1 MKHILKKLMAVFL
14 TALTVFGS
22 LGSDVYAAFTSG
34 TGEYCESYIGSYYVG
49 SDGYY
54 YSFGETT
61 PGESHY
67 EYIMY
72 DDDMN
77 VTYSYTDIPIDI
89 TSTEHARQKWM
100 MKDADGN
107 VRQAY
112 CIEVGVDF
120 GEASMGNGYVSENAE
135 NSEYFNGLSYVTQYN
150 IMLATLYGYAPGKQS
165 PVAGTNIDDYAF
177 ATQIII
183 WEFQQGLRTNA
194 TSRHDNAW
202 GVPADMQYLALKGR
216 PAEKCYNWIL
226 NQMANHGTG
235 PSFTKTLPSTASTYT
250 LKYDSASKTYKL
262 TLTDSNNT
270 LKDIKF
276 EESTGITV
284 TRSGNKYTFTSKSQ
298 ILTAQKLTVKKDV
311 SGDTSACLIWG
322 MPGAQTMITGCD
334 DPVAFYMN
342 INTETYGTGR
352 IVKTSE
358 DGKVSCIKFTIS
370 GNNQPDKTVTTG
382 ADGTVSLPLLPGTYT
397 VTETADDRY
406 VQPAARTITV
416 ENRKTATVTFSNTLK
431 RGSLEVT
438 KTAED
443 GLVEGIKFHL
453 YGTSLSG
460 LEVDEY
466 AVTDADGMARFENVL
481 ISGSTT
487 YTLEEVETNDKYV
500 VPASQTV
507 AIEWNKVTK
516 RSFTNILKKF
526 NVTVTKTDAE
536 TGSAQGDAALAGAV
550 YGIYKDGSLIDTYTT
565 DENGRFTTD
574 YYACGNDY
582 TIKEITPPE
591 GYELDTTVY
600 KVGAEASNFTT
611 EINALSLTVKE
622 DIIKGSIAIIKHS
635 DDGSTK
641 IETPEEGAVFEVYL
655 KSSGS
660 YGAAKDSEKDLLVC
674 DEDGFAQTKAL
685 PYGTYTVHQTKG
697 LPGRELMS
705 DFDVEI
711 SQSCKTYKYLINN
724 ADFYSY
730 VKIEKTDA
738 ETGKTIPYAGAGFKI
753 YDTDGKPVTMKIT
766 YPEIQVLD
774 TFYTNEGGYLIT
786 PGTLPTGTGYSIVE
800 VSAPE
805 GYVLDS
811 TPVYFDVTGDG
822 TEDIDGINVVT
833 VIRSDIPQKGTITIT
848 KTGEIFSSVSYDE
861 TTGCFTPVYAV
872 SGLENAVYE
881 IYAAEDITT
890 PEGTIRYAEG
900 ELVDTITTGVT
911 GTAVSKELYL
921 GTYEVIETT
930 APYGYVLDRAPKSV
944 TIEYAGENVS
954 VTNAETET
962 YNERQKLYV
971 SLIKAME
978 QNSIFDIGTGEEL
991 LDVTFG
997 LYAAEDI
1004 EAADG
1009 SILPADG
1016 LIETINAAIDGTAQV
1031 QSDLP
1036 FGSYYLKELT
1046 TNPAYVLDKEVYP
1059 VVFAYEGQEIQTV
1072 NAVINDGEA
1081 IENNIFYGT
1090 LKGIKTD
1097 PEGKPLKSA
1106 VFGLFKADE
1115 TDLVISEA
1123 LMTAVSADDGTFLFD
1138 HVPYGTYRICELE
1151 APYGYIRS
1159 VETVTVSVTQDPED
1173 EETDPV
1179 TFVNEPVSGT
1189 LTIVKTG
1196 EDGKPLEGAEFEI
1209 CSEGGEP
1216 VAAVV
1221 TDKNGTAEING
1232 LELGRYTV
1240 VETKAPEGYLISLET
1255 YTVNI
1260 EYADQ
1265 ETPVVEVTLEVT
1277 DEKEPPTEDVH
1288 TGDTVKIKR
1297 AVFFAALAAIVIAIV
1312 AVNIVFRK
1320 RRMQKHEY
1328 SFSNG
1333 S

>member
-14 TALTVFGS
+14 TALAVFGS

-61 PGESHY
+61 PGASHY

-89 TSTEHARQKWM
+89 ISTEHARQKWM

-120 GEASMGNGYVSENAE
+120 GEASMGNGYISENTE
-135 NSEYFNGLSYVTQYN
+135 NSNYFKGLSLTARYN
-150 IMLATLYGYAPGKQS
+150 IMLATLYGYAPGKNS

-226 NQMANHGTG
+226 EQMANHDKR
-235 PSFTKTLPSTASTYT
+235 PSFATSSPSTASTYT
-250 LKYDSASKTYKL
+250 LKYDAASGNYTL

-284 TRSGNKYTFTSKSQ
+284 TRSGNKYTFTSKRQ
-298 ILTAQKLTVKKDV
+298 ILTAQQLTVKKNV
-311 SGDTSACLIWG
+311 SSDTSACLIWG

-358 DGKVSCIKFTIS
+358 DGNVSGIKFTIS

-382 ADGTVSLPLLPGTYT
+382 ADGTIAVSLLPRTYT
-397 VTETADDRY
+397 VTETTSDKY
-406 VQPAARTITV
+406 VPQSSQTITITS
-416 ENRKTATVTFSNTLK
+416 EKTTTVTFSNTLK

-536 TGSAQGDAALAGAV
+536 TGSSQGDAALAGAV
-550 YGIYKDGSLIDTYTT
+550 YGLYKSDTLIEELVT
-565 DENGRFTTD
+565 DENGRAVSGT
-574 YYACGNDY
+574 YACGNDY

-641 IETPEEGAVFEVYL
+641 IETPEEGAEFEVYL
-655 KSSGS
+655 KSSGG
-660 YGAAKDSEKDLLVC
+660 YAAAKDSEKDLLVC
-674 DEDGFAQTKAL
+674 DRDGFAQTKAL

-711 SQSCKTYKYLINN
+711 SQSDKTYKYLINN
-724 ADFYSY
+724 ADFYSC

-753 YDTDGKPVTMKIT
+753 YDPDGKPVTMKIT

-774 TFYTNEGGYLIT
+774 TFYTNEEGYLIT
-786 PGTLPTGTGYSIVE
+786 PGTLPTGTGYFIVE

-811 TPVYFDVTGDG
+811 APVYFDVTRDG
-822 TEDIDGINVVT
+822 TEDLDGINVVT
-833 VIRSDIPQKGTITIT
+833 VIRENIPQKGTITVT
-848 KTGEIFSSVSYDE
+848 KTGEIFSSVSYNE

-872 SGLENAVYE
+872 SGLEGAVYE

-900 ELVDTITTGVT
+900 ELADTITTGVT

-978 QNSIFDIGTGEEL
+978 QNSIFDIGTGEEI

-1009 SILPADG
+1009 SILSADG

-1036 FGSYYLKELT
+1036 FGSYYLKELA

-1072 NAVINDGEA
+1072 NAVINDGKA
-1081 IENNIFYGT
+1081 IENSIFYGT

-1097 PEGKPLKSA
+1097 PEGNPLKSA

-1115 TDLVISEA
+1115 TDLTLTGA
-1123 LMTAVSADDGTFLFD
+1123 LMTAVSGEDGTFLFD
-1138 HVPYGTYRICELE
+1138 RVPYGTYRICELE
-1151 APYGYIRS
+1151 APYGYVRS
-1159 VETVTVSVTQDPED
+1159 VETVTVSVTQGPED

-1189 LTIVKTG
+1189 LTIIKTG

-1312 AVNIVFRK
+1312 AVNIVLRK
-1320 RRMQKHEY
+1320 ERRQNHEY
-1328 SFSNG
+1328 SFRNG
-1333 S
+1333 R